1 MFVSYVTNGLMHF
14 LQIFAHSKSD
24 TNEVALKD
32 YICLNALSRERLRV
46 NKCCSTCLNY
56 KIFSSLEGTN

>member
-1 MFVSYVTNGLMHF
+1 MHF
-14 LQIFAHSKSD
+14 LQISAHSKSD